1 MGRVVEE
8 KTREF
13 IEQGNDKKE
22 ARRMAH
28 EYCQRNQICRSCSN
42 YVRPDSWAS
51 FPKGYC
57 LNCG

>member
-1 MGRVVEE
+1 MGTVVEA

-42 YVRPDSWAS
+42 PVRPDSWAS